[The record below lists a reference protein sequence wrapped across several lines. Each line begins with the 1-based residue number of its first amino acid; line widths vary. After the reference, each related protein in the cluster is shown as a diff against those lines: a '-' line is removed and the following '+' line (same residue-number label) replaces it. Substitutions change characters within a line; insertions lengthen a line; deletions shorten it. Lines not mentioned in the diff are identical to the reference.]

1 METNTTCSDSTN
13 LKSCWEVSDM
23 KKKDKAPQIRFKGY
37 TDDWEQRKL
46 GEVLTSLQNNTLSRA
61 DLSSEQGIAK
71 NVHYGD
77 ILVKFGEVIDV
88 KTESL
93 PMIADEAVIA
103 KYKSSFLQNGDV
115 IVADTAEDET
125 VGKCTE
131 IAGLGDEIVI
141 SGLHTIPYRPVRK
154 FASGYL
160 GYYMNSVSFHN
171 QLLPLMQGIKVTSIS
186 KTALQNT
193 DIIYPKSATEQ
204 EAIGKY
210 FCQLDHL
217 ITLHQRKYDKFV
229 NIKKSM
235 LEKMFPKRGAKVPEI
250 RFKGYTDDWEQRKV
264 TELGEIYIGLVT
276 TMTAH
281 YTDKGA
287 LLIRNSDIRDG
298 YFEFGDNP
306 IYLDEE
312 FVEQNSSRKHQVGD
326 VITVHTGDI
335 GTSAVITENEAGSIG
350 FATIVTRPDTKKI
363 IPKYLCAYLNTDTH
377 KRFAMRISTG
387 DGRNNYNLKDYY
399 NCVVPFPNLEEQR
412 KISDYIQSI
421 NHLIT
426 LHQRKLEKLRNIKKA
441 CLEKMFV

>member
-1 METNTTCSDSTN
+1 M
-13 LKSCWEVSDM
+13 
-23 KKKDKAPQIRFKGY
+23 
-37 TDDWEQRKL
+37 
-46 GEVLTSLQNNTLSRA
+46 
-61 DLSSEQGIAK
+61 
-71 NVHYGD
+71 
-77 ILVKFGEVIDV
+77 
-88 KTESL
+88 
-93 PMIADEAVIA
+93 
-103 KYKSSFLQNGDV
+103 
-115 IVADTAEDET
+115 
-125 VGKCTE
+125 GK
-131 IAGLGDEIVI
+131 
-141 SGLHTIPYRPVRK
+141 
-154 FASGYL
+154 
-160 GYYMNSVSFHN
+160 
-171 QLLPLMQGIKVTSIS
+171 
-186 KTALQNT
+186 
-193 DIIYPKSATEQ
+193 
-204 EAIGKY
+204 
-210 FCQLDHL
+210 
-217 ITLHQRKYDKFV
+217 
-229 NIKKSM
+229 
-235 LEKMFPKRGAKVPEI
+235 PEI
-250 RFKGYTDDWEQRKV
+250 RFKGFTDDWEQRKV

-426 LHQRKLEKLRNIKKA
+426 LHQRKCDEVKTLKKYM
-441 CLEKMFV
+441 LQKMFPQNGMNVPEIRFSGFTDVWEQRKWIDTVDISTEMVDPTSGEYDDMPHIAPGNIESFTGRLLDNVKTVKEEQLISGKFRFRPDDVVYGKINPQLGKYFYARVDGLTSADAYVFKGKNGTTQKFLFSLLQTREFFKYSVSVSKRSGMPKINRDELNAYIFLEPSEEEQDKIGSFLLNIDHLITLHQRKCDELRKMKKFMLQNMFPKD

>member
-1 METNTTCSDSTN
+1 M
-13 LKSCWEVSDM
+13 
-23 KKKDKAPQIRFKGY
+23 
-37 TDDWEQRKL
+37 
-46 GEVLTSLQNNTLSRA
+46 
-61 DLSSEQGIAK
+61 
-71 NVHYGD
+71 
-77 ILVKFGEVIDV
+77 
-88 KTESL
+88 
-93 PMIADEAVIA
+93 
-103 KYKSSFLQNGDV
+103 
-115 IVADTAEDET
+115 
-125 VGKCTE
+125 GK
-131 IAGLGDEIVI
+131 
-141 SGLHTIPYRPVRK
+141 
-154 FASGYL
+154 
-160 GYYMNSVSFHN
+160 
-171 QLLPLMQGIKVTSIS
+171 
-186 KTALQNT
+186 
-193 DIIYPKSATEQ
+193 
-204 EAIGKY
+204 
-210 FCQLDHL
+210 
-217 ITLHQRKYDKFV
+217 
-229 NIKKSM
+229 
-235 LEKMFPKRGAKVPEI
+235 PEI
-250 RFKGYTDDWEQRKV
+250 RFKGFTDDWEQRKV

-426 LHQRKLEKLRNIKKA
+426 LHQRKCDEVKTLKKYM
-441 CLEKMFV
+441 LQKMFPQNGMNIPEIRFSGFTDVWEQRKFPEFVSFFNGLTYTPDDVQDTGTLVLRSSNVKNGEIVDADNVYVSDKVVISENVQKGDIIVVVRNGSRALIGKHAQIKAFMPNTVIGAFMTGLRSEQSSFVNALLDTSAFEKEIAKNMGATINQITGYMFSKMEFMIPSEKEQQKIGDYFTNLDHLITLHQRKCDELRKMKKFMLQNMFPKD